1 VLIIVLVENVQ
12 SLIHLKQLVI
22 FESTEEQTILCL
34 RLVFDQV
41 FVNPI
46 LSNLVLQ
53 LIEAEVSLILFG
65 QF

>member
-1 VLIIVLVENVQ
+1 MLIIVLVENVQ

-46 LSNLVLQ
+46 LSNLGLQ